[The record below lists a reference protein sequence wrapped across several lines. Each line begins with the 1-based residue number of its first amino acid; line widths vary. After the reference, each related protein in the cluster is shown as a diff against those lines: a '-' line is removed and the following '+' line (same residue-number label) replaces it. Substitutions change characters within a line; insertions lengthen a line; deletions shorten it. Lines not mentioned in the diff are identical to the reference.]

1 MNIIKK
7 SDFIESIASALQYI
21 SHYHSEDFI
30 LAMMRAFE
38 LEESAPAKDAIF
50 QILSSSK
57 LSAFGNRPIC
67 QDTGIVTVF
76 IKQGMDI
83 KWESDLSVE
92 EMVNEGVRQAYLDT
106 SNPLRAS
113 IVKDP
118 INSRVNTKDNTP
130 AITHISLVQGGNL
143 EINIAA
149 KGAGSENKAHLKM
162 MNPSDNI
169 VDYILDLIPKMGAGW
184 CPPGVLGVGV
194 GGTAEKAVLLAK
206 ESLLEPIDINNLIK
220 SGASNKIEELRIEL
234 YTKINKLGIGAQGL
248 GGLTTVLDVKIKDYP
263 THAASLPVAIIPN
276 CAANRHIKFNLNG
289 GGPVKLHAPNIDLWP
304 KNNWQPSDDVLRVN
318 LDNIKKSDVT
328 NWSIGQNL
336 LLTGKILTA
345 RDAAHKKLNELVK
358 NNDPL
363 PEGLELKNR
372 FIYYV
377 GPVDPV
383 GDEVVGPAGPTTSE
397 RMDRYTDLMLSHFEI
412 MGMIGKAERGDK
424 TIESIKKHKA
434 TYLVAIGGSAFLV
447 SQAIKS
453 SRVVAF
459 SEMGMEAIYEFEVV
473 DMPVTVAVD
482 SKGDSIHK
490 VGAKKWKEI
499 LVKRDS

>member
-1 MNIIKK
+1 M
-7 SDFIESIASALQYI
+7 
-21 SHYHSEDFI
+21 
-30 LAMMRAFE
+30 
-38 LEESAPAKDAIF
+38 
-50 QILSSSK
+50 
-57 LSAFGNRPIC
+57 C

-76 IKQGMDI
+76 IKQGMNI
-83 KWESDLSVE
+83 KWESDLTVE
-92 EMVNEGVRQAYLDT
+92 EMVNEGVRQAYLDK

-113 IVKDP
+113 IVRDP

-130 AITHISLVQGGNL
+130 AITHISSVQGDGI
-143 EINIAA
+143 EINIVA

-194 GGTAEKAVLLAK
+194 GGTSEKAVLLAK
-206 ESLLEPIDINNLIK
+206 ESLLEPININDLIK

-234 YTKINKLGIGAQGL
+234 YEKINKLGIGAQGL

-276 CAANRHIKFNLNG
+276 CAANRHIKFKLNG
-289 GGPVKLHAPNIDLWP
+289 AGPVKLQAPNINLWP
-304 KNNWQPSDDVLRVN
+304 KNNWQPNDDVIKVN
-318 LDNIKKSDVT
+318 LDNIKKSDVK

-358 NNDPL
+358 NNNVL
-363 PEGLELKNR
+363 PEGLDLKNR
-372 FIYYV
+372 LIYYV

-397 RMDRYTDLMLSHFEI
+397 RMDKYTNLMLSHFEI
-412 MGMIGKAERGDK
+412 MGMIGKAERGEK
-424 TIESIKKHKA
+424 TIQAIKKHQA
-434 TYLVAIGGSAFLV
+434 VYLVAIGGSAFLI

-453 SRVVAF
+453 SKIVAF
-459 SEMGMEAIYEFEVV
+459 PEMGMEAIYEFEVV

-482 SKGDSIHK
+482 SNGKSIHK
-490 VGAKKWKEI
+490 TGTKKWKEI
-499 LVKRDS
+499 LLNR

>member
-1 MNIIKK
+1 MLNTKLSGIDPKSNDAPKSVSEAVEKFFDVQNARWINCSSPKINEISEKFCNVVVTGEKNEKNPNYSIIDQAEGQAP
-7 SDFIESIASALQYI
+7 SDFEKTFLALN
-21 SHYHSEDFI
+21 
-30 LAMMRAFE
+30 LKNKVA
-38 LEESAPAKDAIF
+38 
-50 QILSSSK
+50 LSK
-57 LSAFGNRPIC
+57 
-67 QDTGIVTVF
+67 V
-76 IKQGMDI
+76 
-83 KWESDLSVE
+83 
-92 EMVNEGVRQAYLDT
+92 
-106 SNPLRAS
+106 
-113 IVKDP
+113 
-118 INSRVNTKDNTP
+118 IN
-130 AITHISLVQGGNL
+130 L
-143 EINIAA
+143 
-149 KGAGSENKAHLKM
+149 
-162 MNPSDNI
+162 
-169 VDYILDLIPKMGAGW
+169 
-184 CPPGVLGVGV
+184 
-194 GGTAEKAVLLAK
+194 
-206 ESLLEPIDINNLIK
+206 
-220 SGASNKIEELRIEL
+220 
-234 YTKINKLGIGAQGL
+234 
-248 GGLTTVLDVKIKDYP
+248 
-263 THAASLPVAIIPN
+263 
-276 CAANRHIKFNLNG
+276 
-289 GGPVKLHAPNIDLWP
+289 
-304 KNNWQPSDDVLRVN
+304 
-318 LDNIKKSDVT
+318 IKKSDVL

-482 SKGDSIHK
+482 SSGDSIHK